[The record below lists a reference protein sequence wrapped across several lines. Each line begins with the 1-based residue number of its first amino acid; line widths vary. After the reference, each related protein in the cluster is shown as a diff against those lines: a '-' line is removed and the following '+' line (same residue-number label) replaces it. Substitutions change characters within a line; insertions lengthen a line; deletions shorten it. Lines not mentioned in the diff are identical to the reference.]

1 MKSLGEKSFWGFFS
15 CVVFFGRRRRR
26 MMSLNKWWKEGEW
39 VGCLGYFKR
48 IEMSRI
54 VLRA

>member
-1 MKSLGEKSFWGFFS
+1 
-15 CVVFFGRRRRR
+15 
-26 MMSLNKWWKEGEW
+26 MMSLNRWWKQGKW

-54 VLRA
+54 MLGACNFGGIS